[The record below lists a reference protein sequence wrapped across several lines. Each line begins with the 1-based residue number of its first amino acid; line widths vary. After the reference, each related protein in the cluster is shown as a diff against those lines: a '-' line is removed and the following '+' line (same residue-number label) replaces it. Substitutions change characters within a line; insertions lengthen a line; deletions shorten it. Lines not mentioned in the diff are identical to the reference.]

1 MTIGILYLHLY
12 LQSCKSLKEKRSLLK
27 PFIQRIH
34 KEFNVSVSEMDL
46 HDKWTESIVAIT
58 QICNDQKTI
67 QSELNAV
74 IHYTQNHFRNIEI
87 VENHIEL
94 L

>member
-1 MTIGILYLHLY
+1 MAIGILYLHLY
-12 LQSCKSLKEKRSLLK
+12 LQSCKSLKEKRSQLK

-34 KEFNVSVSEMDL
+34 KEFNVSISEMDL
-46 HDKWTESIVAIT
+46 QDKWTESIVAIS
-58 QICNDQKTI
+58 QICNDQNIT

-74 IHYTQNHFRNIEI
+74 ILYTQNHFRNIEI
-87 VENHIEL
+87 LENQIEL